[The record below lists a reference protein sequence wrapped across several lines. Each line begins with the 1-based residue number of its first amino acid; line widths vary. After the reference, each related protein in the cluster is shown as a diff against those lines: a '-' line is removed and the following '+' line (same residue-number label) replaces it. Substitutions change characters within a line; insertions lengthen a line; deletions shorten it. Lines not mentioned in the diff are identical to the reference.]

1 MEMRLKW
8 AGGAVFIGLSSGGH
22 TVVMDGPPEGGGRNL
37 GPRPMEMLLMSMA
50 ACSTY
55 DVVSIL
61 QKSREDITDCDV
73 RITANRAPDH
83 PKIFTDIHLHFVV
96 SGRDVKERNI
106 KRAIKLSAEKYCSAS
121 IMLGAMAKITHD
133 FEVVNV
139 QQDKEEKA

>member
-1 MEMRLKW
+1 METRLRW
-8 AGGAVFIGLSSGGH
+8 AGGAALIGLSSGGH

-37 GPRPMEMLLMSMA
+37 GPRPMEMLLLSMA

-55 DVVSIL
+55 DVVTIL

-83 PKIFTDIHLHFVV
+83 PKIFTDIHLHFIV
-96 SGRDVKERNI
+96 SGRDVKDKNVE
-106 KRAIKLSAEKYCSAS
+106 RAIKLSAEKYCSAS

-139 QQDKEEKA
+139 PQENKE

>member
-1 MEMRLKW
+1 METRLRW
-8 AGGAVFIGLSSGGH
+8 AGGAAYIGLSSGGH

-37 GPRPMEMLLMSMA
+37 GPRPMEMLLLSMA

-73 RITANRAPDH
+73 RITAQRAPDH
-83 PKIFTDIHLHFVV
+83 PRIFTDIHLHFIV
-96 SGRDVKERNI
+96 SGRNVKDRSIE
-106 KRAIKLSAEKYCSAS
+106 RAIKLSAEKYCSAS

-133 FEVVNV
+133 YEVVNV
-139 QQDKEEKA
+139 PQENKE

>member
-1 MEMRLKW
+1 METRLRW
-8 AGGAVFIGLSSGGH
+8 AGGAAFIGLSSGGH

-37 GPRPMEMLLMSMA
+37 GPRPMEMLLLSMA

-73 RITANRAPDH
+73 RITANRAPEH
-83 PKIFTDIHLHFVV
+83 PRIYTDIHLHFIV
-96 SGRDVKERNI
+96 SGRNVKKKGIE
-106 KRAIKLSAEKYCSAS
+106 RAINLSAEKYCSAS

-139 QQDKEEKA
+139 